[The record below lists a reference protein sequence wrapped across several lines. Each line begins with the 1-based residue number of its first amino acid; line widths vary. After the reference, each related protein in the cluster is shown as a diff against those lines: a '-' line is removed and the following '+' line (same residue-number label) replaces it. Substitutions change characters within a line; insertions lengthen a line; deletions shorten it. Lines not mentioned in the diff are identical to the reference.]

1 MDLTLGQ
8 HIRRLQLRLEALSE
22 EIMRPG
28 ISLEQRNNIESDIR
42 AVNMALEHYRAA
54 LDIEQSIS
62 R

>member
-8 HIRRLQLRLEALSE
+8 HIRRLPLRLEALSE

-42 AVNMALEHYRAA
+42 AINIALEHYRAA

>member
-8 HIRRLQLRLEALSE
+8 HIRRLELRLEALSE
-22 EIMRPG
+22 EIMRPD
-28 ISLEQRNNIESDIR
+28 ISLEQRNKIESNIR
-42 AVNMALEHYRAA
+42 AVNMALEYYRAA

>member
-28 ISLEQRNNIESDIR
+28 ISLEQRNNIESNIR

>member
-8 HIRRLQLRLEALSE
+8 HIRRLQLRLEALNE
-22 EIMRPG
+22 EMMRPG
-28 ISLEQRNNIESDIR
+28 ISLEERNNIESDIR
-42 AVNMALEHYRAA
+42 AVNLALEHYRAA

>member
-22 EIMRPG
+22 AIMRPG
-28 ISLEQRNNIESDIR
+28 ISLEQRNNIESNIR
-42 AVNMALEHYRAA
+42 AVNMALEYYRAA